1 MQELD
6 ELRQC
11 VRERERGTAKKLKGK
26 RQTAFKK
33 ENTLSLFGDLATG
46 HGFQKN

>member
-1 MQELD
+1 MCARER
-6 ELRQC
+6 ERK
-11 VRERERGTAKKLKGK
+11 REGERERGTAKKLKGK
-26 RQTAFKK
+26 RQTACKK